1 MSKWVIFAGF
11 IVAGILLYQFNVERI
26 TTVDVVKF
34 LAENAQTVPASGGQK
49 ADQKSVVQSKNNT
62 GNIKGTDGNT
72 KVVSNKKNKKQ
83 IKEPEDRNLTI
94 LAFGDIMLGRYVRV
108 MMDENGADYIFNGIN
123 SPEKFLQGAGYEN
136 GADVI
141 FGNLEG
147 PINGQGKKGGT
158 SLVFSFNEDIAPLLK
173 NFGFTLLSISN
184 NHALD
189 QGWKGRDTTISALE
203 NNELGWCGHPTDA
216 DPSSV
221 YYSLVGQEK
230 FAFVCFQDVT
240 HKLDDEAAV
249 ELIKAIR
256 PSVDYL
262 IVSIHWGIE
271 YKHKPDSKSQIEP
284 GHAFID
290 AGADFVIGHH
300 PHVVQS
306 FEIYNGKVIFYSL
319 GNFIFDQYW
328 SKDTQEGLAIG
339 IELDD
344 TDGDGGGWFGD
355 YGDPFRTKINLF
367 PIKIDKSQPR
377 LMTEDERGKWI
388 EIFIGYGNYDDEI
401 KEQIRNGVIE
411 IPQ

>member
-11 IVAGILLYQFNVERI
+11 IVAGILLYQFNVEGI

-34 LAENAQTVPASGGQK
+34 LTENTTKTEKKSMMQAEDADAKIPNEPKKSKKK
-49 ADQKSVVQSKNNT
+49 A
-62 GNIKGTDGNT
+62 
-72 KVVSNKKNKKQ
+72 KKT
-83 IKEPEDRNLTI
+83 EEDRNLTI
-94 LAFGDIMLGRYVRV
+94 LAVGDIMLGRYVRV
-108 MMDENGADYIFNGIN
+108 LMDEYGLDYIFNGVN
-123 SPEKFLQGAGYEN
+123 GPEKFLPS

-158 SLVFSFNEDIAPLLK
+158 SMVFSFNEDIAPLLK
-173 NFGFTLLSISN
+173 NFGFTLLSVSN

-189 QGWKGRDTTISALE
+189 QGWKGRDTTISALQ

-221 YYSLVGQEK
+221 YYSLVGQKK

-262 IVSIHWGIE
+262 IVSVHWGVE
-271 YKHKPDSKSQIEP
+271 YKHKPDLKSQIEP

-300 PHVVQS
+300 PHVVQT

-319 GNFIFDQYW
+319 GNFVFDQYW
-328 SKDTQEGLAIG
+328 SKDTQEGLALG

-355 YGDPFRTKINLF
+355 SGDPFRTKINLF

-388 EIFIGYGNYDDEI
+388 ENFIGYGEYDDEI
-401 KEQIRNGVIE
+401 KKQIRAGVVE
-411 IPQ
+411 IPY

>member
-11 IVAGILLYQFNVERI
+11 IVAGILLYQFNVQRI

-34 LAENAQTVPASGGQK
+34 LTENTQPKAEKKYAA
-49 ADQKSVVQSKNNT
+49 QSKSDAANLKT
-62 GNIKGTDGNT
+62 SESAAKITDSTKKSIK
-72 KVVSNKKNKKQ
+72 SKKQ
-83 IKEPEDRNLTI
+83 IKKPEDRNLTI
-94 LAFGDIMLGRYVRV
+94 LAVGDIMLGRYVRV
-108 MMDENGADYIFNGIN
+108 LMDENGADYIFNGVGG
-123 SPEKFLQGAGYEN
+123 PEKFLPS

-147 PINGQGKKGGT
+147 PIHGQGKKGGT
-158 SLVFSFNEDIAPLLK
+158 SMVFSFNEDIAPLLK
-173 NFGFTLLSISN
+173 NFGFTLLSVSN

-230 FAFVCFQDVT
+230 FAFVCFQDIT

-262 IVSIHWGIE
+262 IVSVHWGIE

-300 PHVVQS
+300 PHVVQT

-319 GNFIFDQYW
+319 GNFVFDQYW
-328 SKDTQEGLAIG
+328 SKDTQEGLVIG

-355 YGDPFRTKINLF
+355 DGDPFRTKINLF

-377 LMTEDERGKWI
+377 LMTDDERDKWI
-388 EIFIGYGNYDDEI
+388 ETFIDYGDYDDQI
-401 KEQIRNGVIE
+401 KEQIRAGVIE
-411 IPQ
+411 IPD